1 MLCTPSLSTGMQKR
15 FTEESVKRLVI
26 SEILS
31 TVAMLRLQRP
41 GKVCWTSVSP
51 DIHLHVRIAADGS
64 SSYYYRR
71 KNPPVVRSLGKVLE
85 VDLQDVEMRCHE
97 LEAKVMRG
105 EVIPK
110 MTQAAPLTAHA
121 KVAGKQAELAQKS
134 LGELMIDWFPLE
146 ASTGRWKM
154 TTRNAETKFMGGV
167 RNHLAPRLPMPLKD
181 LTPYL
186 LESALTAIFKQHREI
201 AKGLRAWVCSY
212 LKWAEDE
219 GILEN
224 GRWMAAQVRQD
235 LTELW
240 RRQKHKK
247 RLHRAALSY
256 EKAPLFYAELDT
268 VAGTAAQACKVAI
281 LTCTRTSSVLH
292 MRWKDIDF
300 KEKVWICPA
309 EFMKESGNGAH
320 IVYLSKQA
328 VKAIQSMPRV
338 LSGGKRA
345 EWVFSTA
352 RGERICSDLCKVI
365 ESMNARR
372 IGRGL
377 EPWLDFSQ
385 TDPKTGKHPR
395 VTVHGFRATFKT
407 WTRSEVL
414 GNWKKYD
421 ATAVELCLHH
431 VPDDHYDGAYDREDF
446 PDMQRQILQDWADCL
461 ESSTGPV
468 LAS

>member
-1 MLCTPSLSTGMQKR
+1 M
-15 FTEESVKRLVI
+15 KRLVI

-186 LESALTAIFKQHREI
+186 VESALTAIFKQHREI
-201 AKGLRAWVCSY
+201 AKGLRAWV
-212 LKWAEDE
+212 
-219 GILEN
+219 
-224 GRWMAAQVRQD
+224 V
-235 LTELW
+235 
-240 RRQKHKK
+240 
-247 RLHRAALSY
+247 
-256 EKAPLFYAELDT
+256 
-268 VAGTAAQACKVAI
+268 
-281 LTCTRTSSVLH
+281 
-292 MRWKDIDF
+292 
-300 KEKVWICPA
+300 
-309 EFMKESGNGAH
+309 
-320 IVYLSKQA
+320 
-328 VKAIQSMPRV
+328 
-338 LSGGKRA
+338 
-345 EWVFSTA
+345 
-352 RGERICSDLCKVI
+352 
-365 ESMNARR
+365 
-372 IGRGL
+372 GRGSRM
-377 EPWLDFSQ
+377 PQNDI
-385 TDPKTGKHPR
+385 
-395 VTVHGFRATFKT
+395 
-407 WTRSEVL
+407 
-414 GNWKKYD
+414 N
-421 ATAVELCLHH
+421 
-431 VPDDHYDGAYDREDF
+431 
-446 PDMQRQILQDWADCL
+446 
-461 ESSTGPV
+461 
-468 LAS
+468 